1 MIYPVPKP
9 KRVRRKK
16 EPTPKEIEAIRR
28 QRFEMDGYRCQHD
41 LKPPIYILGY
51 PNHIYRC
58 LKPVTWETG
67 HLAHVIPRSRG
78 GTWEL
83 SNLLTKCQKCHIGI
97 EHSYGP
103 SGVKPVPKKPIDTDT
118 I

>member
-16 EPTPKEIEAIRR
+16 EPTPKEIEAVRR
-28 QRFEMDGYRCQHD
+28 QRFAMDGYRCQHVLVAVFAD
-41 LKPPIYILGY
+41 SPTLNFSYLCNKS
-51 PNHIYRC
+51 
-58 LKPVTWETG
+58 VTWETG

-83 SNLLTKCQKCHIGI
+83 SNLLTKCPECHIGI

-118 I
+118 V